1 MLFSGD
7 FQDMPSMLPN
17 GGACQD
23 RFSHDVCLARSFDW
37 TRKAVVEYRLPLGYC
52 RCTETL
58 MRSLLFLLFM
68 GVVVFLVAG
77 WFLDW
82 YDINSVKNSNGKTSI
97 QFDINNNKIKE
108 DIGKGTQKFNDTLNN
123 LQDDKN
129 KSQPTTATTNRGPN
143 GT

>member
-1 MLFSGD
+1 
-7 FQDMPSMLPN
+7 
-17 GGACQD
+17 
-23 RFSHDVCLARSFDW
+23 
-37 TRKAVVEYRLPLGYC
+37 
-52 RCTETL
+52 